1 MGGALTQSAYDV
13 IQAESVLVRRPK
25 AAAPSELAPT
35 KESDE
40 VRLTKTEEDRE
51 RDPQHEQGTLSSRVA
66 ITTSLFDLLSSTV
79 PGPLQS
85 SSSSDSPASSD
96 SSSPRHSRRHNHVQ
110 KQALLPLGSAS
121 GETAALA
128 AIDHPLCKECTDI
141 LVDIINSQ
149 LGELRRERD
158 AYLAFGDEI
167 NNAPRRS
174 LSNSREE
181 QQQQQ
186 QQQGEAD
193 EESRGAEEDT
203 QAIRSEIERL
213 AHVADETR
221 RELSRAEEERR
232 KVDAEL
238 SQLDEEERK
247 LEEEERAF
255 WLSYSDLT
263 LQMNSVATQRASLE
277 TTLEHDMALLKRL
290 QRTNVYKDAFCIG
303 HEAGFA
309 TINGLRLGRLPS
321 PAKPVEWAEIN
332 AAWGQTALC
341 LSTLARKC
349 NFTFQE

>member
-1 MGGALTQSAYDV
+1 MMAWPGLAAHAVD
-13 IQAESVLVRRPK
+13 ASVAIVVGQLDHLV
-25 AAAPSELAPT
+25 L
-35 KESDE
+35 
-40 VRLTKTEEDRE
+40 EDLVHE
-51 RDPQHEQGTLSSRVA
+51 RDHLARV
-66 ITTSLFDLLSSTV
+66 LD
-79 PGPLQS
+79 
-85 SSSSDSPASSD
+85 
-96 SSSPRHSRRHNHVQ
+96 
-110 KQALLPLGSAS
+110 
-121 GETAALA
+121 
-128 AIDHPLCKECTDI
+128 
-141 LVDIINSQ
+141 Q

-158 AYLAFGDEI
+158 AYLAFEDEI
-167 NNAPRRS
+167 NNAPRRHFRTRGKS
-174 LSNSREE
+174 SSNSSNSR
-181 QQQQQ
+181 
-186 QQQGEAD
+186 GEAD

-321 PAKPVEWAEIN
+321 PARN
-332 AAWGQTALC
+332 
-341 LSTLARKC
+341 LSSGPRSMRLGARQPC
-349 NFTFQE
+349 A